1 MRSVGDSFS
10 FYGCQLREK
19 WSNWLDAVLLNGTGK
34 VLGWFGMCWSQE
46 QLAPFPQCRTANNHR
61 WTWDLGSA
69 LSLLVWQ
76 SLPESVHRM
85 VYIDN
90 EGAKYSL
97 IKDYS
102 TSRAITALCAWA
114 ATTLDTH
121 FCATMFARVPS
132 ISNIADYPSRQLEH
146 PLSVKDTM
154 IPMKK

>member
-1 MRSVGDSFS
+1 MPASKKKVKLI
-10 FYGCQLREK
+10 GCGAFE
-19 WSNWLDAVLLNGTGK
+19 WNWKSLGLVWDVLEPGATGAFFLSAGQQTIIGELETLAV
-34 VLGWFGMCWSQE
+34 
-46 QLAPFPQCRTANNHR
+46 
-61 WTWDLGSA
+61 A

-76 SLPESVHRM
+76 SLPESVQLM

-114 ATTLDTH
+114 ATTLDAH